1 MPLIIRPH
9 GHFTGLTSPSLG
21 WDQIVRN
28 GLEIHE
34 LPVFPKGMLVEPFC
48 RSLADSL
55 PVPAKRLMSTGT
67 AEVRG

>member
-1 MPLIIRPH
+1 MPA
-9 GHFTGLTSPSLG
+9 TGLTSLLG
-21 WDQIVRN
+21 WGQIVRD

-55 PVPAKRLMSTGT
+55 RLCLQN
-67 AEVRG
+67 A